1 MRSEYSPRRCE
12 YTLPLG
18 NLGAESYFMMPRA
31 CLVPLS
37 RVCGRIIKITI
48 STPTAERSQES
59 GPLPAH
65 FVRPPD
71 LLSSDSCR
79 KWAGSASNQLTSGSL
94 LGRPYFGSLP
104 AHFGPLLCHTPC
116 AHKNAFKG
124 HFAFSKLGGAAAL
137 CFVRWR
143 AARAQC
149 SCIQSRALVVTR
161 RQPEAGGPPSRVGR
175 RG

>member
-1 MRSEYSPRRCE
+1 MVHSKGSHMFEIPQTRRIPSQNRPKSPAPPKKREYSPRRCE

-94 LGRPYFGSLP
+94 LGRPYFGSLWP
-104 AHFGPLLCHTPC
+104 TTGPLWPTSAHFC
-116 AHKNAFKG
+116 A
-124 HFAFSKLGGAAAL
+124 
-137 CFVRWR
+137 
-143 AARAQC
+143 
-149 SCIQSRALVVTR
+149 I
-161 RQPEAGGPPSRVGR
+161 PRVC
-175 RG
+175 